1 MNGAPGSCRP
11 PHLRREML
19 GSREPQLLLLESVK
33 GCLRPG
39 CFSPTPGERGWR
51 WGGLSALAGRR
62 RRAEIRGI
70 GRLTSDIGLRPSARC
85 PAGRRCGGGRRSRW
99 LLSTETIRWD
109 RGRRGTASHIAP
121 HAAQSARL
129 PWELVQGSLPLLKTI
144 FGKLSPT
151 VG

>member
-1 MNGAPGSCRP
+1 MGPRVPAAPLTCDAKC
-11 PHLRREML
+11 
-19 GSREPQLLLLESVK
+19 LEVENRSYFYSNLSKVV
-33 GCLRPG
+33 CAPVVFL
-39 CFSPTPGERGWR
+39 PTPGERGWR